1 VEGRGGGQSARRAR
15 RATERERRRA
25 ELRRRRLRALGAVAG
40 VACILGAV
48 VGAGAGDDEPS
59 PAEAAIPAECAG
71 SSPAAA
77 RRMAGQRLIVRSDG
91 TPDSRL
97 IERARE
103 GEIAGVIVFPSLG
116 DEEADITEGLKRL
129 QRAAAAGGQRPL
141 IVATD
146 QEGGEVKRFTLAP
159 PQRSPFQLG
168 DFGDADDARLEGKA
182 TGSFLDRVGIN
193 TDLAPVLDVDAVPGS
208 VMHYRA
214 FGSDPKRVSAL
225 GLAFAAGLA
234 KDGVLATAKHFPGLG
249 RSTLNTDLSPSQIDA
264 SRVELMRDLLPFRDA
279 IAQGIP
285 LVMVGLATYPAL
297 KARDPAALEPKIVD
311 GLLREQLGFEG
322 VVITDD
328 LEAGAVASSYSA
340 QEAAVAAA
348 RAGNDLL
355 LFAQDSAPDALG
367 ALARAITT
375 ARVDIAAA
383 RQSCLRIVEL
393 REGLRG

>member
-1 VEGRGGGQSARRAR
+1 MAAI
-15 RATERERRRA
+15 
-25 ELRRRRLRALGAVAG
+25 LG
-40 VACILGAV
+40 VA
-48 VGAGAGDDEPS
+48 VGAGSGEDEPA
-59 PAEAAIPAECAG
+59 PFEASIPAECAG
-71 SSPAAA
+71 SSPAAV

-91 TPDSRL
+91 TPDTKL
-97 IERARE
+97 IKRARD
-103 GEIAGVIVFPSLG
+103 GEIAGVIVFPDLTD
-116 DEEADITEGLKRL
+116 DEVDITEGIRRL

-146 QEGGEVKRFTLAP
+146 QEGGEVKRFTAAP

-214 FGSDPKRVSAL
+214 FGSDPKQVSAL

-249 RSTLNTDLSPSQIDA
+249 RSTLNTDLAPSEIDA
-264 SRVELMRDLLPFRDA
+264 SRPELMRDLQPFRDA

-297 KARDPAALEPKIVD
+297 KARDPAALEPKIVE

-322 VVITDD
+322 VVISDD
-328 LEAGAVASSYSA
+328 LEAGALASAYSA
-340 QEAAVAAA
+340 QQAAVAAA
-348 RAGNDLL
+348 SAGTDLL
-355 LFAQDSAPDALG
+355 LFAQDSAPDALE

-383 RQSCLRIVEL
+383 RRSCIRVVEL
-393 REGLRG
+393 REGLKG